1 MSAIGIAQKNNTQ
14 YQLIGDS
21 GLLYEDSSISISYN
35 KANCYPKIGFDQ
47 EVLILTF
54 QNVSDQDIKL
64 SWHSILYYNGVCKS
78 CDYPDEYT
86 FQLELGANT
95 IQTGNCDDFD
105 QRLVVFSK
113 FIDSGYKGK
122 AQLTNIGIENLKIE
136 Q

>member
-1 MSAIGIAQKNNTQ
+1 MSVIGIAQKNNT
-14 YQLIGDS
+14 LGPSIGDS

>member
-14 YQLIGDS
+14 YQVIGDS

-54 QNVSDQDIKL
+54 QNVSDQNLKL
-64 SWHSILYYNGVCKS
+64 SWHSILCYNGVCKS